1 VPASP
6 KSEIIGYETS
16 HKPAEYGHCGQ
27 SPMPGRECLWLER
40 GRTDFK
46 GRPFSVCGTRGNF
59 VDTADV
65 YSEWITGNSGGESET
80 IIGNWLQESGN
91 RDRMVIATKV
101 TKYAKRPGLGA
112 SNIKPAAPLDITDD
126 ITFSLGFGGANGAI
140 DTLILQRCEERFSGG
155 VNPNTPRFC
164 PSRIACPA
172 H

>member
-1 VPASP
+1 MKHRINLANTDIAVSP
-6 KSEIIGYETS
+6 LCLGGNVFGWSADERTS
-16 HKPAEYGHCGQ
+16 KAVLSAYAAHG
-27 SPMPGRECLWLER
+27 
-40 GRTDFK
+40 
-46 GRPFSVCGTRGNF
+46 GNF

-65 YSEWITGNSGGESET
+65 YSEWMTGNSGGESET